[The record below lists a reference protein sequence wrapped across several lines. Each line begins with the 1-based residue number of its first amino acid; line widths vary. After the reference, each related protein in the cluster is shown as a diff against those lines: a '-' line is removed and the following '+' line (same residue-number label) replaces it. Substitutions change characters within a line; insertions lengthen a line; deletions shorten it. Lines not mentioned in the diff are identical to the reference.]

1 MYNVVIAILF
11 LVNLVHYN
19 ITQRD
24 GLVNWYFI
32 DQETEAIK
40 SAALIEGIIMIYYSI
55 DIEVK
60 LGLSHILDL
69 YL

>member
-40 SAALIEGIIMIYYSI
+40 SAALIEGIIMIYYII